1 MSKKSAFTAFVVTLI
16 IIGAIVHLSPA
27 RAKDYSPGMNIP
39 VKGLV
44 TMVDIGAATCIPCKM
59 MAPILEKLDKEYK
72 GKAAIIFLDVRFHR
86 ETAISFG
93 INGIPTQIFYDAKGK
108 EVQRHLGY
116 MSEAA
121 IVAQFKKMGVE

>member
-16 IIGAIVHLSPA
+16 IIGALVHLSPA
-27 RAKDYSPGMNIP
+27 RAKDYSPGMKIP
-39 VKGLV
+39 VKGMV

-93 INGIPTQIFYDAKGK
+93 INGIPTQIFYDANGK

>member
-16 IIGAIVHLSPA
+16 IIGAIVQLSPA
-27 RAKDYSPGMNIP
+27 WAKDYSPGMKIP
-39 VKGLV
+39 VKGMV

-59 MAPILEKLDKEYK
+59 MAPILEKLDKNYK
-72 GKAAIIFLDVRFHR
+72 GKAAIIYLDVRYHR
-86 ETAISFG
+86 DTAISFG

-108 EVQRHLGY
+108 EVQRHIGY

-121 IVAQFKKMGVE
+121 IVDQFKKMGIE